1 MDTELQ
7 NAKTQ
12 AERDAIIAERQ
23 NAATR
28 AARALGLSSIETA
41 RRQFAEGT
49 LSLPNVVITADDFKN
64 TTPIKPPP
72 PPPDTTNY
80 SAMTAGEI
88 TTRTNE
94 TDDAKLTSYVS
105 AIEKILGGAPKE
117 KAADYAATYFGKTT
131 EQIAAEARQEEE
143 RVRMKREAETA
154 ARAEFAS
161 LQAKIQGIT
170 NQRDAQN
177 LALEQQANQNITSA
191 GGAGAAI
198 TSSFLNVQQ
207 QKVNREAAIALL
219 PLQSQALIA
228 QAKVADLSGQ
238 TADAQASLKMAN
250 DKLNSL
256 IKIKNDDTERAYEYR
271 RELGKITLQYMTEKE
286 KQTYNASVKALDTRI
301 ADKKD
306 AVNFVQEQIR
316 FAIQQSGQG
325 ELGLQ
330 LGALISALP
339 DIPTAEQLKKFK
351 RDTAEVIAR
360 IVPKEKATPNI
371 FTLTQT
377 NKGAASSGLSIA
389 DFTQLDPDIR
399 NFYINLSPTQ
409 AADLRETLV
418 NIENGTQDRQE
429 VLDYIKT
436 KGVSPIVEEY
446 LTGKI
451 NAIPQSK
458 KPTGLIPQAWD
469 YIKGLFQ

>member
-1 MDTELQ
+1 
-7 NAKTQ
+7 
-12 AERDAIIAERQ
+12 
-23 NAATR
+23 
-28 AARALGLSSIETA
+28 
-41 RRQFAEGT
+41 
-49 LSLPNVVITADDFKN
+49 
-64 TTPIKPPP
+64 
-72 PPPDTTNY
+72 
-80 SAMTAGEI
+80 
-88 TTRTNE
+88 
-94 TDDAKLTSYVS
+94 
-105 AIEKILGGAPKE
+105 
-117 KAADYAATYFGKTT
+117 
-131 EQIAAEARQEEE
+131 
-143 RVRMKREAETA
+143 
-154 ARAEFAS
+154 
-161 LQAKIQGIT
+161 
-170 NQRDAQN
+170 
-177 LALEQQANQNITSA
+177 
-191 GGAGAAI
+191 
-198 TSSFLNVQQ
+198 
-207 QKVNREAAIALL
+207 
-219 PLQSQALIA
+219 
-228 QAKVADLSGQ
+228 
-238 TADAQASLKMAN
+238 
-250 DKLNSL
+250 
-256 IKIKNDDTERAYEYR
+256 
-271 RELGKITLQYMTEKE
+271 MTEKE